1 MIMKKILVTLSVI
14 FFSLSFAACGGGKES
29 ASSIA
34 QKWCDLNGKYY
45 KAAEGAEKEA
55 AKAAM
60 DKWENEMEAK
70 YKGDEAFM
78 KEVEKETEKC
88 EAASEGR

>member
-1 MIMKKILVTLSVI
+1 MKKKPVTFLAIILCLFLAS
-14 FFSLSFAACGGGKES
+14 CGGGKKS
-29 ASSIA
+29 AASVA
-34 QKWCDLNGKYY
+34 QKWCELNGKYA

-60 DKWENEMEAK
+60 GKWETEMEAK

-78 KEVEKETEKC
+78 KEVEKEAEKC
-88 EAASEGR
+88 EGASEGKK

>member
-1 MIMKKILVTLSVI
+1 MKKNLLTISIIILCLSL
-14 FFSLSFAACGGGKES
+14 FACGGGKKS
-29 ASSIA
+29 AASVA
-34 QKWCDLNGKYY
+34 KKWCELNGKYA
-45 KAAEGAEKEA
+45 KAAEGAEKQA

-78 KEVEKETEKC
+78 KEVGKEAEKC
-88 EAASEGR
+88 EGASEGK